1 MEELVT
7 LHLFAEDYPT
17 ALFWKLV
24 RWCRDRGAEEW
35 NVTVIETRKGKKAE
49 ISIANDFDSR
59 TAPFRLAN
67 ARRRHLTGRR
77 ADGTDFIRPLELWR
91 LTSKSLAVLEEFF
104 PNGVF
109 SYEASAEGWLED
121 LILYRHIDRHS
132 ELMLGVVSHEGEGVL
147 RVTNQEQRQLE
158 RDGFPFRLR
167 GTYVGY

>member
-1 MEELVT
+1 MHFNAWLEGNASE
-7 LHLFAEDYPT
+7 A
-17 ALFWKLV
+17 
-24 RWCRDRGAEEW
+24 
-35 NVTVIETRKGKKAE
+35 
-49 ISIANDFDSR
+49 R
-59 TAPFRLAN
+59 TAGAGIRFLVHELYSYGRTRYTSRLAN
-67 ARRRHLTGRR
+67 AQRGHLTGRR
-77 ADGTDFIRPLELWR
+77 ADERDFIRPLELWR

-121 LILYRHIDRHS
+121 LMLYRHIDRHS
-132 ELMLGVVSHEGEGVL
+132 ELVLGVVSHEGEGML